1 MEANSR
7 QTHLKRALNGY
18 RSMDKATSR
27 QLKELGF
34 ELSEEG
40 KHWKLVYNG
49 DSDTLTFFLKQGATI
64 EDL

>member
-1 MEANSR
+1 MA
-7 QTHLKRALNGY
+7 TG
-18 RSMDKATSR
+18 MDKATSR

-49 DSDTLTFFLKQGATI
+49 VIPDTFSYILPKTGSDYRR
-64 EDL
+64 DL